1 MRRWFLGVVA
11 ACLLAA
17 GAPVHAQEF
26 RYEVRP
32 GDSLWDI
39 ASRYL
44 RDIKDLPA
52 LARLNGMTD
61 PRRMP
66 PGAAVRIPLSLMRE
80 VMVAG
85 TVFSVTGEVLRRAP
99 QSAAANPVRAGQ
111 KFNERDVL
119 QAGVGGAAT
128 LLLPDGSK
136 IRMAEGAE
144 LEVLRMRRFADTMLF
159 DSRLRLARGR
169 VETEVRPLGPGGR
182 FEILTPAAVTSVR
195 GTDYRV
201 RTADAT
207 SVTEVVEGRVGF
219 GNDLGTTEVPGGF
232 GARADAGQP
241 PAPPRPLLPGPDLA
255 AVPSVLGATPARLSF
270 GAVAD
275 AARYRVQAAA
285 DPDFA
290 QPTLDLVVDGPGL
303 PLPATPDGAL
313 HLRVRA
319 IDSDGIEGL
328 EARRTIRVAAPPGSA
343 ELTLPEARHLAGAGP
358 VRFAWKVP
366 AGVVR
371 SRLEFA
377 RDREFTRIVES
388 RETEGSELLVE
399 PPFGDDR
406 RLYWRVTALGRET
419 AGEPTAARS
428 VRRAPPPAVLPP
440 ALVVAPGAVVS
451 WARIPGV
458 SAYRVQVLPERA
470 QAQGAAPVFEGEV
483 TDPALAERALI
494 PGRYRVRVQGIDADG
509 ARGPWGEFVPL
520 VVQEAPLMPPA
531 GTVGDQRGV
540 LGSAGV
546 ALVWEAAATAP
557 PGGYRVQVARNATFQ
572 TLVLDRR
579 VGAATRFDLP
589 PGLPA
594 GRYHWRV
601 AAIGHTLESPFGE
614 ARTVDWVPGPI
625 TALPAGFTLER
636 DAPRVTWAAMPG
648 ASAYRV
654 DVADAS
660 GQAVATRTSRETFA
674 DLDDVGPG
682 RYRWRVT
689 ALAEDG
695 TPGEAGAE
703 ADLIVAPPPLAAV
716 DLQAPDD
723 RERVYKGSFTAR
735 WTEVPGATGY
745 LVETSEDAAFGDGIR
760 GQLVTGA
767 AAEIVV
773 PAGMRRLHWRVIPVR
788 HDERGPASPVRTVVQ
803 PPAAVAVVGVV
814 ADPAGLDIRL
824 SPGPASGRACVE
836 VSALERFPPPVDRR
850 CAAGADVRVD
860 GLATGR
866 WFLRGVAIDADGVE
880 SAPGQ
885 PFEAQVPEV
894 PRPARPW
901 WWWLPPFGLL
911 LVP

>member
-1 MRRWFLGVVA
+1 MRRGFLGVVA

-17 GAPVHAQEF
+17 GSVLHAQEF

-52 LARLNGMTD
+52 LARLNGVTD

-66 PGAAVRIPLSLMRE
+66 PGAAVRIPVSLMRE

-85 TVFSVTGEVLRRAP
+85 TVFSVTGEVLRKVP

-119 QAGVGGAAT
+119 QAGIGGAAT

-201 RTADAT
+201 RAADAT

-219 GNDLGTTEVPGGF
+219 GNDLGTTDVPGGF

-241 PAPPRPLLPGPDLA
+241 PTPPRPLLPGPELG
-255 AVPSVLGATPARLSF
+255 AVPAVIGATPVTLSF

-275 AARYRVQAAA
+275 ANRYRVQAAA

-290 QPTLDLVVDGPGL
+290 QPTLDLIVDRPEVA
-303 PLPATPDGAL
+303 LPATPDGPL

-319 IDSDGIEGL
+319 IDADGIEGL
-328 EARRTIRVAAPPGSA
+328 EARRTVRVAAPPRSA
-343 ELTLPEARHLAGAGP
+343 ELTSPEARHLAGPGP
-358 VRFAWKVP
+358 LRFAWKVP
-366 AGVVR
+366 AGAVR
-371 SRLEFA
+371 SRVEFA
-377 RDREFTRIVES
+377 RDREFTRLVET
-388 RETEGSELLVE
+388 RETEGSELVVD

-406 RLYWRVTALGRET
+406 RLYWRVVTLGRET

-428 VRRAPPPAVLPP
+428 VRRAPPAAALPP
-440 ALVVAPGAVVS
+440 TVVVAPGAAVS
-451 WARIPGV
+451 WARIAGV
-458 SAYRVQVLPERA
+458 SAYRVQVLPE
-470 QAQGAAPVFEGEV
+470 QAKGAAPVFEGEV
-483 TDPALAERALI
+483 TEPALAERALI

-531 GTVGDQRGV
+531 GAVGDQRGV
-540 LGSAGV
+540 LGSAGL
-546 ALVWEAAATAP
+546 ALRWEDAEIAP
-557 PGGYRVQVARNATFQ
+557 PGGYRVQVARDAAFRTV
-572 TLVLDRR
+572 VLDRR
-579 VGAATRFDLP
+579 VGPATRFDLP

-614 ARTVDWVPGPI
+614 ARTVEWVPGPV
-625 TALPAGFTLER
+625 TAPPAGFTLER
-636 DAPRVTWAAMPG
+636 DAPRVAWTAMAG
-648 ASAYRV
+648 ASTYRV
-654 DVADAS
+654 DVADDS
-660 GQAVATRTSRETFA
+660 GQTVATRTTRETFA
-674 DLDDVGPG
+674 DLDDIGPG

-723 RERVYKGSFTAR
+723 RERVDSGRFTAR

-745 LVETSEDAAFGDGIR
+745 LVETSEDATFGDGIR
-760 GQLVTGA
+760 GQLVAGA
-767 AAEIVV
+767 AVEIAV
-773 PAGMRRLHWRVIPVR
+773 PAGTRKLHWRVIPVR
-788 HDERGPASPVRTVVQ
+788 HDERGPASPARSVVQ
-803 PPAAVAVVGVV
+803 PPVAVSVVGVL

-824 SPGPASGRACVE
+824 SPGPASGRSCVE
-836 VSALERFPPPVDRR
+836 VSPSEQLTPPVDRR
-850 CAAGADVRVD
+850 CAAGADIRID
-860 GLATGR
+860 GLAAGR
-866 WFLRGVAIDADGVE
+866 WFLRGVAVDAEGVE

-885 PFEAQVPEV
+885 PFETQVPEV
-894 PRPARPW
+894 RRSERPW

>member
-1 MRRWFLGVVA
+1 MRRWILGVVA

-17 GAPVHAQEF
+17 GGPLHAQEF

-44 RDIKDLPA
+44 RDIKDLPE

-66 PGAAVRIPLSLMRE
+66 PGAAVRIPVSLMRE

-85 TVFSVTGEVLRRAP
+85 TVFSVTGEVLRKAP
-99 QSAAANPVRAGQ
+99 RTTSASPVRAGQ

-119 QAGVGGAAT
+119 QAGIGGAAT

-201 RTADAT
+201 RAADAT

-241 PAPPRPLLPGPDLA
+241 PAPPRPLLPGPDLG
-255 AVPSVLGATPARLSF
+255 AVPAVIGATPVTLSF
-270 GAVAD
+270 AAVAA

-285 DPDFA
+285 DADFT
-290 QPTLDLVVDGPGL
+290 QPALDLVSDRPEFVL
-303 PLPATPDGAL
+303 PVTPDGDL

-319 IDSDGIEGL
+319 IDADGIEGL
-328 EARRTIRVAAPPGSA
+328 EARRAVRIAAPPGSA
-343 ELTLPEARHLAGAGP
+343 ELTAPEARHLAAAGS
-358 VRFAWKVP
+358 VRFVWKVP

-377 RDREFTRIVES
+377 RDREFTRIVGT
-388 RETEGSELLVE
+388 RETEAAELVVD

-406 RLYWRVTALGRET
+406 RLYWRVVALGRET
-419 AGEPTAARS
+419 AAEPSPARS
-428 VRRAPPPAVLPP
+428 VRRAPPPAALPP
-440 ALVVAPGAVVS
+440 SVVVPPGGAVS
-451 WARIPGV
+451 WSPIPGV
-458 SAYRVQVLPERA
+458 SAYRVQVISDRA
-470 QAQGAAPVFEGEV
+470 PGAAPVYEGEV
-483 TDPALAERALI
+483 SDPALAERALI
-494 PGRYRVRVQGIDADG
+494 PGRYRVRVQGIDSDG

-520 VVQEAPLMPPA
+520 VIEEAPLVPP
-531 GTVGDQRGV
+531 GGVVGDRRAV
-540 LGSAGV
+540 LGPTGV
-546 ALVWEAAATAP
+546 ALTWQATAAVP
-557 PGGYRVQVARNATFQ
+557 PGGYRVQVARDAAFQ
-572 TLVLDRR
+572 TVVLDRR

-589 PGLPA
+589 PDLPA

-601 AAIGHTLESPFGE
+601 AAVGHTLESPFGE
-614 ARTVDWVPGPI
+614 PMTVEWVHGPVEVP
-625 TALPAGFTLER
+625 PAGFTLER
-636 DAPRVTWAAMPG
+636 DAPRVAWPAMAG
-648 ASAYRV
+648 ARAYRV
-654 DVADAS
+654 EVLDAS
-660 GQAVATRTSRETFA
+660 GNPVAKHTTRETSVT
-674 DLDDVGPG
+674 LDELGPG

-689 ALAEDG
+689 ALADDG
-695 TPGEAGAE
+695 TPGETGAP
-703 ADLIVAPPPLAAV
+703 ADLIIDPPPLAAV
-716 DLQAPDD
+716 ALLAPAD
-723 RERVYKGSFTAR
+723 RARVEGGGFTAR

-745 LVETSEDAAFGDGIR
+745 LVETAEDAAFGDGVQ
-760 GQLVTGA
+760 GQLVAGGA
-767 AAEIVV
+767 ADLRV
-773 PAGMRRLHWRVIPVR
+773 PPGGRKLHWRVTPVR
-788 HDERGPASPVRTVVQ
+788 QDERGPASPVWSVVQ
-803 PPAAVAVVGVV
+803 PPAAISVVGVL
-814 ADPAGLDIRL
+814 ADPGGLDVRL
-824 SPGPASGRACVE
+824 SPGPASGRGCVE
-836 VSALERFPPPVDRR
+836 IAASENFLPPVDRR
-850 CAAGADVRVD
+850 CVAGSEVRFD
-860 GLATGR
+860 GLTAGR
-866 WFLRGVAIDADGVE
+866 WFLRGVAVDADGVE
-880 SAPGQ
+880 STPGQ
-885 PFEAQVPEV
+885 PFEALVPEV
-894 PRPARPW
+894 PPIERPW